1 MLGKEFIKTKLDQ
14 YKGDIK
20 NRIEPVI
27 NQILDAKVGPE
38 EESKLAAQSE
48 DVGEEQGEGKK
59 EEQQLGPDE
68 KRQNLERN
76 LTQDTDQETFD
87 MLEKR
92 KQTSML
98 HSQGESDHSGSS
110 YHGPGKPMSGKSNSN
125 MWQRNFDNHQGN

>member
-14 YKGDIK
+14 YKDDLK
-20 NRIEPVI
+20 SRIEPVI
-27 NQILDAKVGPE
+27 NQILDTKVGSE

-48 DVGEEQGEGKK
+48 DAGEEK
-59 EEQQLGPDE
+59 EEQQLSPDE

-110 YHGPGKPMSGKSNSN
+110 YHGPGKPMSGKTNSN